1 MAEERL
7 AMNFNLELVAAMAM
21 FAFVTSVTPGP
32 NNMMLLASGVNFGVK
47 RTLPHWLG
55 VSLGHFVMLL
65 LVGAGLESLLKAYP
79 FVYQVMKVVGFA
91 YLVYLAWGVA
101 RSGAPRRNGEEAV
114 QPITFFGAAAF
125 QWVNPK
131 AWIMSIGYF
140 SNYMPTDASLTFV
153 VLTCMMFS
161 VINFP
166 SVGLWVWLGAKIEH
180 YLQRDTWRKLFNWTM
195 ALLLVISMIPVLFV

>member
-1 MAEERL
+1 
-7 AMNFNLELVAAMAM
+7 MNDPLELVAAMAM

-79 FVYQVMKVVGFA
+79 FVYDIMKVLGFT

-101 RSGAPRRNGEEAV
+101 RSGAPKRHGEEAT
-114 QPITFFGAAAF
+114 QPISFLGAAAF

-131 AWIMSIGYF
+131 AWIMAIGYF
-140 SNYMPTDASLTFV
+140 SNYMPTDASMTFV

-161 VINFP
+161 AINFP
-166 SVGLWVWLGAKIEH
+166 SVGLWVALGAKLEH
-180 YLQRDTWRKLFNWTM
+180 YLQQDKLRRIFNGTM
-195 ALLLVISMIPVLFV
+195 AVLLIASMVPVLMT

>member
-1 MAEERL
+1 MDL
-7 AMNFNLELVAAMAM
+7 GYLVINFNVELVAAMAM

-91 YLVYLAWGVA
+91 YLLYLAWGVA
-101 RSGAPRRNGEEAV
+101 RSGAPQRNGEEAA
-114 QPITFFGAAAF
+114 QPITFLGAAAF

-153 VLTCMMFS
+153 VLTCFMFS
-161 VINFP
+161 AINFP
-166 SVGLWVWLGAKIEH
+166 SVGLWVWLGAKLER
-180 YLQRDTWRKLFNWTM
+180 YLQSNSVRRVFNGSM
-195 ALLLVISMIPVLFV
+195 AVLLIASMVPVLMI

>member
-1 MAEERL
+1 V
-7 AMNFNLELVAAMAM
+7 NFNLEVLAAMAM

-65 LVGAGLESLLKAYP
+65 LVGAGLESLLKTYP

-101 RSGAPRRNGEEAV
+101 RSGAPERHGEEAT
-114 QPITFFGAAAF
+114 QPISFLGAAAF

-131 AWIMSIGYF
+131 AWMMAVGYF
-140 SNYMPTDASLTFV
+140 SNYMPTDASITFV

-161 VINFP
+161 AINFP
-166 SVGLWVWLGAKIEH
+166 SVGLWVWLGAKLEH
-180 YLQRDTWRKLFNWTM
+180 YLQSEGIRKIFNGAM
-195 ALLLVISMIPVLFV
+195 ALLLIASMVPVLMI

>member
-1 MAEERL
+1 
-7 AMNFNLELVAAMAM
+7 MNFNVELVAAMAM

-47 RTLPHWLG
+47 RTVPHWLG

-65 LVGAGLESLLKAYP
+65 LVGAGLESLLKAFP

-101 RSGAPRRNGEEAV
+101 QSGAPQRNGEEAV
-114 QPITFFGAAAF
+114 QPITFLGAAAF

-131 AWIMSIGYF
+131 AWIMAIGYF

-153 VLTCMMFS
+153 VLTCFMFS
-161 VINFP
+161 AINFP
-166 SVGLWVWLGAKIEH
+166 SVGLWVWLGAKLER
-180 YLQRDTWRKLFNWTM
+180 YLQRNSVRRVFNGTM
-195 ALLLVISMIPVLFV
+195 AVLLIASMVPVLML

>member
-1 MAEERL
+1 MTLSA
-7 AMNFNLELVAAMAM
+7 NLDLVAAMAM

-79 FVYQVMKVVGFA
+79 FVYDIMKVVGFI
-91 YLVYLAWGVA
+91 YVVYLAWGVA
-101 RSGAPRRNGEEAV
+101 RSGAPERHGEEAT
-114 QPITFFGAAAF
+114 QPISFMGAAAF

-131 AWIMSIGYF
+131 AWIMTIGYF
-140 SNYMPTDASLTFV
+140 SNYMPTDASLGFV

-166 SVGLWVWLGAKIEH
+166 SVGLWVALGAKLEH
-180 YLQRDTWRKLFNWTM
+180 YLQQDKLRRIFNGTM
-195 ALLLVISMIPVLFV
+195 AVLLIVSMVPVLML

>member
-1 MAEERL
+1 
-7 AMNFNLELVAAMAM
+7 MNFNVELVAAMAM
-21 FAFVTSVTPGP
+21 FAFVTSITPGP

-47 RTLPHWLG
+47 LTLPHWLG

-101 RSGAPRRNGEEAV
+101 RSGAPQRHGEEAA
-114 QPITFFGAAAF
+114 QPITFLGAAAF

-131 AWIMSIGYF
+131 AWIMAIGYF

-153 VLTCMMFS
+153 VLTCFMFS
-161 VINFP
+161 AINFP
-166 SVGLWVWLGAKIEH
+166 SVGLWVWLGAKLER
-180 YLQRDTWRKLFNWTM
+180 YLQHNTVRRVFNGTM
-195 ALLLVISMIPVLFV
+195 AVLLIASMVPVLMI

>member
-1 MAEERL
+1 
-7 AMNFNLELVAAMAM
+7 MNDPLELVAAMAM

-55 VSLGHFVMLL
+55 VSLGHFVMLM

-79 FVYQVMKVVGFA
+79 FVYDIMKVLGFT

-101 RSGAPRRNGEEAV
+101 RSGAPKRHGEEAT
-114 QPITFFGAAAF
+114 QPISFLGAAAF

-131 AWIMSIGYF
+131 AWIMAIGYF
-140 SNYMPTDASLTFV
+140 SNYMPTDASMTFV

-161 VINFP
+161 AINFP
-166 SVGLWVWLGAKIEH
+166 SVGLWVALGAKLEH
-180 YLQRDTWRKLFNWTM
+180 YLQQDKLRRIFNGTM
-195 ALLLVISMIPVLFV
+195 AVLLIASMVPVLMT

>member
-1 MAEERL
+1 
-7 AMNFNLELVAAMAM
+7 MNFNLELVAAMAM

-55 VSLGHFVMLL
+55 VSLGHLLMLL

-79 FVYQVMKVVGFA
+79 FVYQVMKVIGFA

-101 RSGAPRRNGEEAV
+101 RSGAPERNGEEAT
-114 QPITFFGAAAF
+114 QPISFLGAAAF

-131 AWIMSIGYF
+131 AWIMAIGYF

-153 VLTCMMFS
+153 VLTCFMFS
-161 VINFP
+161 AINFP
-166 SVGLWVWLGAKIEH
+166 SVGLWVWLGAKLEH
-180 YLQRDTWRKLFNWTM
+180 YLQHSSVRRVFNWTM
-195 ALLLVISMIPVLFV
+195 ALLLIVSMIPVLFV

>member
-1 MAEERL
+1 
-7 AMNFNLELVAAMAM
+7 MNFNVELVAAMAM

-47 RTLPHWLG
+47 RSLPHWLG

-101 RSGAPRRNGEEAV
+101 RSGAPERNGEEATK
-114 QPITFFGAAAF
+114 PISFFGAAAF

-161 VINFP
+161 AINFP
-166 SVGLWVWLGAKIEH
+166 SVGLWVWLGAKLEH
-180 YLQRDTWRKLFNWTM
+180 YLQQNTARQVFNWTM
-195 ALLLVISMIPVLFV
+195 ALLLVISMIPVLWV

>member
-1 MAEERL
+1 MAQGQPV
-7 AMNFNLELVAAMAM
+7 MSFNLELVAAMAM

-47 RTLPHWLG
+47 RSLPHWLG
-55 VSLGHFVMLL
+55 VSLGHFLMLL
-65 LVGAGLESLLKAYP
+65 LVGAGLERLLTAFP
-79 FVYQVMKVVGFA
+79 FVYQVMKVAGFA

-101 RSGAPRRNGEEAV
+101 RSGAPQRNGTEAT
-114 QPITFFGAAAF
+114 QPIGFLGAAAF

-131 AWIMSIGYF
+131 AWIMSIAYF

-161 VINFP
+161 AINFP
-166 SVGLWVWLGAKIEH
+166 SVGLWVWLGAKLEH
-180 YLQRDTWRKLFNWTM
+180 HLQQDTLRKIFNWTM
-195 ALLLVISMIPVLFV
+195 ALLLVVSMIPVLFV

>member
-1 MAEERL
+1 
-7 AMNFNLELVAAMAM
+7 MNFNGELVAAMAM

-101 RSGAPRRNGEEAV
+101 RSGAPERNGQEAT
-114 QPITFFGAAAF
+114 QPISFLGAAAF

-131 AWIMSIGYF
+131 AWIMAIGYF
-140 SNYMPTDASLTFV
+140 SNYMPTDASLAFV
-153 VLTCMMFS
+153 LLTCFMFS
-161 VINFP
+161 AINFP
-166 SVGLWVWLGAKIEH
+166 SVGLWVWLGAKLEH
-180 YLQRDTWRKLFNWTM
+180 HLKRDSVRRIFNGTM
-195 ALLLVISMIPVLFV
+195 AVLLIASMVPVLMI

>member
-1 MAEERL
+1 V
-7 AMNFNLELVAAMAM
+7 NFNVELIAAMAM

-32 NNMMLLASGVNFGVK
+32 NNMMLLASGLNFGIK

-91 YLVYLAWGVA
+91 YLLYLAWGVA
-101 RSGAPRRNGEEAV
+101 RSGAPERNGEEAV
-114 QPITFFGAAAF
+114 QPITFLGAAAF

-131 AWIMSIGYF
+131 AWIMAIGYF
-140 SNYMPTDASLTFV
+140 SNYMPTDATLPFV

-161 VINFP
+161 AINFP
-166 SVGLWVWLGAKIEH
+166 SVGLWVWLGAKLEH
-180 YLQRDTWRKLFNWTM
+180 YLQQNSIRKIFNGTM
-195 ALLLVISMIPVLFV
+195 AVLLIASMVPVLML

>member
-1 MAEERL
+1 
-7 AMNFNLELVAAMAM
+7 
-21 FAFVTSVTPGP
+21 
-32 NNMMLLASGVNFGVK
+32 MMLLASGVNFGVK

-55 VSLGHFVMLL
+55 VSLGHLLMLL

-101 RSGAPRRNGEEAV
+101 RSGAPERNGEEAT
-114 QPITFFGAAAF
+114 QPISFLGAAAF

-131 AWIMSIGYF
+131 AWIMAIGYF

-153 VLTCMMFS
+153 VLTCFMFS

-166 SVGLWVWLGAKIEH
+166 SVGLWVWLGAKLEH
-180 YLQRDTWRKLFNWTM
+180 YLQHSSVRRVFNWTM
-195 ALLLVISMIPVLFV
+195 ALLLVVSMIPVLFV

>member
-1 MAEERL
+1 
-7 AMNFNLELVAAMAM
+7 MNFNVELVAAMAM

-47 RTLPHWLG
+47 RTVPHWLG

-65 LVGAGLESLLKAYP
+65 LVGAGLESLLKAFP
-79 FVYQVMKVVGFA
+79 LVYQVMKVVGFA

-101 RSGAPRRNGEEAV
+101 QSGAPQRNGEEAV
-114 QPITFFGAAAF
+114 QPITFLGAAAF

-131 AWIMSIGYF
+131 AWIMAIGYF

-153 VLTCMMFS
+153 VLTCFMFS
-161 VINFP
+161 AINFP
-166 SVGLWVWLGAKIEH
+166 SVGLWVWLGAKLER
-180 YLQRDTWRKLFNWTM
+180 YLQRNSVRRVFNGTM
-195 ALLLVISMIPVLFV
+195 AVLLIASMVPVLML

>member
-1 MAEERL
+1 MSVG
-7 AMNFNLELVAAMAM
+7 LEWVAAMAM

-32 NNMMLLASGVNFGVK
+32 NNMMLLASGVNFGVR

-65 LVGAGLESLLKAYP
+65 LVGAGLERILNAYL
-79 FVYQVMKVVGFA
+79 FVYQVMKVLGFA

-101 RSGAPRRNGEEAV
+101 RSGALERNGDEST
-114 QPITFFGAAAF
+114 QPISFMGAAAF

-153 VLTCMMFS
+153 VLTCLMFS
-161 VINFP
+161 AINFP
-166 SVGLWVWLGAKIEH
+166 SVGLWVWLGAKLEH
-180 YLQRDTWRKLFNWTM
+180 FLQQETKRKIFNGTM
-195 ALLLVISMIPVLFV
+195 AVLLVVSMIPVLFV

>member
-1 MAEERL
+1 MTLSA
-7 AMNFNLELVAAMAM
+7 NLDLVAAMAM

-79 FVYQVMKVVGFA
+79 FVYDIMKVVGFI
-91 YLVYLAWGVA
+91 YVIYLAWGVA
-101 RSGAPRRNGEEAV
+101 RSGAPERHGEEAT
-114 QPITFFGAAAF
+114 QPISFMGAAAF

-131 AWIMSIGYF
+131 AWIMTIGYF
-140 SNYMPTDASLTFV
+140 SNYMPTDASLGFV

-161 VINFP
+161 AINFP
-166 SVGLWVWLGAKIEH
+166 SVGLWVALGAKLEH
-180 YLQRDTWRKLFNWTM
+180 YLQQDKLRRIFNGTM
-195 ALLLVISMIPVLFV
+195 AVLLIVSMVPVLML

>member
-1 MAEERL
+1 MSVG
-7 AMNFNLELVAAMAM
+7 LEWVAAMAM

-32 NNMMLLASGVNFGVK
+32 NNMMLLASGVNFGVR

-65 LVGAGLESLLKAYP
+65 LVGAGLERILNAYP
-79 FVYQVMKVVGFA
+79 FVYQAMKVLGFA

-101 RSGAPRRNGEEAV
+101 RSGALERNGDEST
-114 QPITFFGAAAF
+114 QPISFMGAAAF

-153 VLTCMMFS
+153 VLTCLMFS
-161 VINFP
+161 AINFP
-166 SVGLWVWLGAKIEH
+166 SVGLWVWLGAKLEH
-180 YLQRDTWRKLFNWTM
+180 FLQQETKRKIFNGTM
-195 ALLLVISMIPVLFV
+195 AVLLVVSMIPVLFV

>member
-1 MAEERL
+1 
-7 AMNFNLELVAAMAM
+7 MNFNGELVAAMAM

-32 NNMMLLASGVNFGVK
+32 NNMMLLASGVNFGMK
-47 RTLPHWLG
+47 RSLPHWLG

-101 RSGAPRRNGEEAV
+101 RSGAPERNGAEATK
-114 QPITFFGAAAF
+114 PISFFGAAAF

-131 AWIMSIGYF
+131 AWIMSIGNF
-140 SNYMPTDASLTFV
+140 SNYMPTDASITFV

-161 VINFP
+161 AINFP
-166 SVGLWVWLGAKIEH
+166 SVGLWVWLGAKLEY
-180 YLQRDTWRKLFNWTM
+180 YLQHDTVRRIFNWTM
-195 ALLLVISMIPVLFV
+195 ALLLVVSMIPVLFV

>member
-1 MAEERL
+1 
-7 AMNFNLELVAAMAM
+7 MNFNVELVAAMAM

-101 RSGAPRRNGEEAV
+101 RSGAPERNGEEATK
-114 QPITFFGAAAF
+114 PISFLGAAAF

-153 VLTCMMFS
+153 VFTCMMFS
-161 VINFP
+161 AINFP
-166 SVGLWVWLGAKIEH
+166 SVGLWVWLGAKLEY
-180 YLQRDTWRKLFNWTM
+180 YLQQNTARRFFNWTM
-195 ALLLVISMIPVLFV
+195 ALLLVISMIPVLWV

>member
-1 MAEERL
+1 V
-7 AMNFNLELVAAMAM
+7 NFNVELVAAMAM

-91 YLVYLAWGVA
+91 YLLYLAWGVA
-101 RSGAPRRNGEEAV
+101 RSGAPQRNGEEAA
-114 QPITFFGAAAF
+114 QPITFLGAAAF

-153 VLTCMMFS
+153 VLTCFMFS
-161 VINFP
+161 AINFP
-166 SVGLWVWLGAKIEH
+166 SVGLWVWLGAKLER
-180 YLQRDTWRKLFNWTM
+180 YLQSNSVRRVFNGTM
-195 ALLLVISMIPVLFV
+195 AVLLIASMVPVLMI

>member
-1 MAEERL
+1 
-7 AMNFNLELVAAMAM
+7 MNFNVELVAAMAM

-47 RTLPHWLG
+47 RSLPHWLG
-55 VSLGHFVMLL
+55 VSLGHFLMLL
-65 LVGAGLESLLKAYP
+65 LVGAGLERLLTAFP
-79 FVYQVMKVVGFA
+79 FVYQVMKVAGFA

-101 RSGAPRRNGEEAV
+101 RSGAPERNGAEAA
-114 QPITFFGAAAF
+114 QPISFLGAAAF

-131 AWIMSIGYF
+131 AWIMAIAYF

-161 VINFP
+161 AINFP
-166 SVGLWVWLGAKIEH
+166 SVGLWVWLGAKLEH
-180 YLQRDTWRKLFNWTM
+180 YLQHNTVRRVFNGTM
-195 ALLLVISMIPVLFV
+195 AVLLIASMVPVLMF